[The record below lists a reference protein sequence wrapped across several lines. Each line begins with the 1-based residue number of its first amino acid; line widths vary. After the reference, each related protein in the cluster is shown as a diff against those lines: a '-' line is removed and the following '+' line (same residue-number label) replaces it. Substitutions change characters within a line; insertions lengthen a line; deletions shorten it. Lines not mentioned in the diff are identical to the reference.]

1 MMLRKLG
8 KWIDEKFEDRYE
20 VTIWMKKQD
29 GTNETTMYPLKK
41 LQKISQTHLKG
52 IDINGHK
59 VEVKT
64 VDKFSYEVKKVK

>member
-1 MMLRKLG
+1 MLRKLG

-20 VTIWMKKQD
+20 VTIWMKRQD
-29 GTNETTMYPLKK
+29 GTNEVTMYPLKK
-41 LQKISQTHLKG
+41 LQKVSQTHLKG
-52 IDINGHK
+52 VDVNDHK